1 MNPRNCPPIWYDQ
14 SGTPLLGGDVTRPR
28 PGRLTEYERRESRRL
43 RLGDWLPV
51 VVVAVAM
58 LVCLFL
64 YNLPVMLGWL
74 EPGL

>member
-1 MNPRNCPPIWYDQ
+1 MTRPEFRDQ
-14 SGTPLLGGDVTRPR
+14 NDDLLLAGGVTRPR
-28 PGRLTEYERRESRRL
+28 PGHLTEYERRESRRV

-64 YNLPVMLGWL
+64 YALPGMLGWM
-74 EPGL
+74 EKGL

>member
-1 MNPRNCPPIWYDQ
+1 MTPPEFHDQ
-14 SGTPLLGGDVTRPR
+14 DDDLLLAGGVTRPR
-28 PGRLTEYERRESRRL
+28 SGHLTEYERRDRNRR

-64 YNLPVMLGWL
+64 YALPVWLGWL
-74 EPGL
+74 EKGL